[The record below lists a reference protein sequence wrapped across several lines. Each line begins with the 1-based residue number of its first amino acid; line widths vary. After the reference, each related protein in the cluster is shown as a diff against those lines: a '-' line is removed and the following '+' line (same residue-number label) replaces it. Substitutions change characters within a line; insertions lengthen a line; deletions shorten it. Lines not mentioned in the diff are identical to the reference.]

1 MIYNSMAD
9 ICAANEDVRRRIVEH
24 VASLNEAQQ
33 GFRPTESAWSVA
45 DIVEHLAI
53 IEGNMV
59 RLVSKLL
66 GKVESEAGAPSTAPR
81 PMPLFSLDDYE
92 AQIREQ
98 KLVAPEAIQPR
109 GAPLNESLAR
119 LNESRAALNA
129 LRPRIE
135 LADGTR
141 AHYPHPFFGP
151 LNLYQW
157 LAFIGMHE
165 ARHLGQ
171 IEGLV
176 EMMNDE

>member
-1 MIYNSMAD
+1 MIYNSVAD
-9 ICAANEDVRRRIVEH
+9 ICAVNDDVRRRIVEQ
-24 VASLNEAQQ
+24 VASLHEGQQ
-33 GFRPTESAWSVA
+33 SFRPAEAAWSVA
-45 DIVEHLAI
+45 EIVEHLAI
-53 IEGNMV
+53 IESNMV
-59 RLVSKLL
+59 RLVTKLL
-66 GKVESEAGAPSTAPR
+66 AKIEHETGGVSTAPH
-81 PMPLFSLDDYE
+81 PMPPFSLDDYE
-92 AQIREQ
+92 AQIRDE
-98 KLVAPEAIQPR
+98 KLVAPEPIQPR
-109 GAPLNESLAR
+109 GAS

-165 ARHLGQ
+165 ARHLRQ

-176 EMMNDE
+176 ETMRVND

>member
-1 MIYNSMAD
+1 MIYNSVAD
-9 ICAANEDVRRRIVEH
+9 ICVANDDVRRRIVEQ
-24 VASLNEAQQ
+24 VESLNEAQQ
-33 GFRPTESAWSVA
+33 IFRPTEGAWSA
-45 DIVEHLAI
+45 AEIVEHLAI

-66 GKVESEAGAPSTAPR
+66 GKVESEADAPGTEPR
-81 PMPLFSLDDYE
+81 SMPPFSLDDYE
-92 AQIREQ
+92 AQVRDQ
-98 KLVAPEAIQPR
+98 KLVAPEPIQPR
-109 GAPLNESLAR
+109 GASLNESLAR
-119 LNESRAALNA
+119 LNETRAALNA

-141 AHYPHPFFGP
+141 ATYPHPFFGP

-176 EMMNDE
+176 KMMNAE

>member
-1 MIYNSMAD
+1 MIYNSVTD
-9 ICAANEDVRRRIVEH
+9 ICAANDDVRRRIVEQ

-33 GFRPTESAWSVA
+33 SFHPSEGAWSVA
-45 DIVEHLAI
+45 EIVEHLAI

-66 GKVESEAGAPSTAPR
+66 GKVESEVGAGSTEPR
-81 PMPLFSLDDYE
+81 PMPPFSLDDYE

-98 KLVAPEAIQPR
+98 KLVAPEAIRPQ
-109 GAPLNESLAR
+109 GAALNDSLAR
-119 LNESRAALNA
+119 LAASRAALNE

-135 LADGTR
+135 TVDGALAT
-141 AHYPHPFFGP
+141 YLHPFFGP

-165 ARHLGQ
+165 ARHLCQ

-176 EMMNDE
+176 ETMNAE